1 MKQEIELSIPCKRW
15 SEDLP
20 EVERL
25 VETACGA
32 ALSAG
37 EAVWGTGVPDA
48 VEISVVLADDETVH
62 TLNRQYRGI
71 DKPTN
76 VLSFPIEAVPIADS
90 EAGSAAPVLLG
101 DVVLGFETVKNE
113 AALAGKPLTHHV
125 SHLIVHGVLH
135 LLGYDHETDHD
146 AAEMEPM
153 ETAILARLNIPDP
166 YAIAD

>member
-25 VETACGA
+25 VETACDA

-37 EAVWGTGVPDA
+37 EAVWGNKAPDA

-62 TLNRQYRGI
+62 ALNRQYRGI

-153 ETAILARLNIPDP
+153 ETAILARLYIPDP